1 MTILALIAAIAL
13 VVRLGLLVALHV
25 MRSDY
30 NVVEHAVSD
39 YAVGPTSRVA
49 TAMTWVTALSWAAL
63 AGAVFAGPGDW
74 DGQRSAIA
82 QLAML
87 ALIFFALPYTP
98 TDVEG
103 RARTRVGVIHYILAV
118 AWFAL
123 SYNLSGDFT
132 RLWAGEPV
140 GGVLNVLHWVALVSL
155 IILIIG
161 LLPPLRRRIFG
172 LAERVFIVTISVF
185 YLIVCVQLAF
195 G

>member
-13 VVRLGLLVALHV
+13 VVRLALFVALHV

-39 YAVGPTSRVA
+39 YAVGRTSKVA

-63 AGAVFAGPGDW
+63 GGAVLVGLGDW
-74 DGQRSAIA
+74 SEQRSAIA
-82 QLAML
+82 QLIML
-87 ALIFFALPYTP
+87 AIIFVALPFTP

-103 RARTRVGVIHYILAV
+103 KARTRVGVIHYILAI

-132 RLWAGEPV
+132 RLLADEPV
-140 GGVLNVLHWVALVSL
+140 GGVLNVLHWAALVSL
-155 IILIIG
+155 IVLVIA
-161 LLPPLRRRIFG
+161 LLPALRRRLFG
-172 LAERVFIVTISVF
+172 IAERVFIVVISAF
-185 YLIVCVQLAF
+185 FLIVAVQLVLS
-195 G
+195 